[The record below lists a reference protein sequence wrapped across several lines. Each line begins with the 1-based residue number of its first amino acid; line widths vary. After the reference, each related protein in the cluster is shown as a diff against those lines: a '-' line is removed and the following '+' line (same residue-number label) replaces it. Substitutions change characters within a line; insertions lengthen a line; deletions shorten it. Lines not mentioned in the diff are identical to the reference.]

1 MGPEIQGQEATFEF
15 RCWRLLTSS
24 LSRGRKLSTGT
35 SMTRMGL
42 VLKPQPGL
50 ILGHLP
56 GHLLQVAGTA
66 GQFPGRWALTVAIPY
81 NSLLTAHLS
90 PLYRRAF
97 MPGALPSL
105 LPRGSHHPDS
115 FSPCTAFLLESNSH
129 TLQLSNVVLHQQHPC
144 DLGTCQKC
152 KPCDATPGL

>member
-105 LPRGSHHPDS
+105 LPRGQSSPRFL
-115 FSPCTAFLLESNSH
+115 FSLYCLPSRKQLPYSTAL
-129 TLQLSNVVLHQQHPC
+129 
-144 DLGTCQKC
+144 KC
-152 KPCDATPGL
+152 GPAPAASV